1 MTIKHKDNDDKKAI
15 LLDSYVVMD
24 SIGSGSFG
32 EVYKAKR
39 KTTDTLVA
47 MKTEDRKKV
56 SRIEHEYKI
65 YKKLI
70 KNNVTDII
78 PDIYDF
84 IQTPTFNIMCM
95 ELLGPC
101 LEDLFLKNN
110 RKFSLSTVLKLG
122 ENLVK
127 ILHLIHSSQFV
138 HRDIK
143 PNNFLI
149 GLDAQ
154 VSSVY
159 IMDFGL
165 SKRYIDN
172 KGEHMKFREGRSLIG
187 TARYASLNMHMGIEP
202 SRRDD
207 LESVGYML
215 IYFANGSLP
224 WQGLKRKKDQ
234 NQIEII
240 GEVKLAT
247 SLKNLCGNLPD
258 CFGEYIIYC
267 RNLKFDETPDYDY
280 LSHLFSQTYKSGGF
294 NGGYDWENKY

>member
-1 MTIKHKDNDDKKAI
+1 MTTKHKENTTDKKTI
-15 LLDSYVVMD
+15 LLDSYIVLD

-32 EVYKAKR
+32 EVYKARR

-65 YKKLI
+65 YKKLK
-70 KNNVTDII
+70 KNNVVKII

-84 IQTPTFNIMCM
+84 IQTPTYNIMCM

-101 LEDLFLKNN
+101 LEDLFSKNG
-110 RKFSLSTVLKLG
+110 RKFSLATVLKLG

-127 ILHLIHSSQFV
+127 ILHEIHSSNFI

-149 GLDAQ
+149 GLEGNI
-154 VSSVY
+154 SSVY
-159 IMDFGL
+159 VMDFGL

-172 KGEHMKFREGRSLIG
+172 RGDHMKFRNGRSLIG

-224 WQGLKRKKDQ
+224 WQGLKKKKDHS
-234 NQIEII
+234 QIEVI
-240 GEVKLAT
+240 GEVKLGT
-247 SLKNLCGNLPD
+247 SLKHLCGNLPE
-258 CFGEYIIYC
+258 CFSEYIIYC
-267 RNLKFDETPDYDY
+267 RNLKFDELPDYDY

-294 NGGYDWENKY
+294 RGEYDWV